1 MYRGNKVLVGSKFQQ
16 SYWFLDA
23 DCGYILVL
31 CANLLRAESNHSF
44 INPALCITLLP
55 QLQILEQYWEGWKRY
70 MPTSEK
76 FKFPVL
82 SKHKVWGKLS
92 NVKGQ
97 EWKATLVGS
106 EVS

>member
-31 CANLLRAESNHSF
+31 CANLLHVVNHHV
-44 INPALCITLLP
+44 CITLLP
-55 QLQILEQYWEGWKRY
+55 QLQILEQYWKGWKRY
-70 MPTSEK
+70 MPTSEQ

-82 SKHKVWGKLS
+82 SKRKVCCGELS

-97 EWKATLVGS
+97 EWTATLVGS